1 MTIVMESVHPR
12 HCVHVDGVQERA
24 INVEDDGLGRG
35 VLTTEHAMK
44 KRPALKR
51 CARLA

>member
-12 HCVHVDGVQERA
+12 HCVQVDGVQERA
-24 INVEDDGLGRG
+24 VNVEDDGLGRG
-35 VLTTEHAMK
+35 FLTEHAMR
-44 KRPALKR
+44 KRPTLKR